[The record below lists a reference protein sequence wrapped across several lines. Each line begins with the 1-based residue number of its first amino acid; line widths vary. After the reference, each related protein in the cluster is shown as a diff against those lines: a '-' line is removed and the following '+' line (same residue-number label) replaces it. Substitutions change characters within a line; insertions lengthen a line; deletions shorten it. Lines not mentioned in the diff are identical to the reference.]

1 VTAALARII
10 VSVASL
16 ERALPLYE
24 RALDLKRTREYPGV
38 VGLALARGIEL
49 MLHERPPTGG
59 DFAIAPAFR
68 VADVDAVTHAAVDAG
83 ATVIDPPE
91 DQNWGE
97 RQAVLRDID
106 GHVICLVTP
115 TR

>member
-16 ERALPLYE
+16 ENALPLYE
-24 RALDLKRTREYPGV
+24 RVLDLKRTREYPGV
-38 VGLALARGIEL
+38 VGLALARGVEL

-59 DFAIAPAFR
+59 DFAVAPAFR
-68 VADVDAVTHAAVDAG
+68 VADVDAATRAAVEAG